1 MSKGIK
7 FCFLYSFL
15 LNRVDAFVQNNKVR
29 GSVKKYAL
37 KPNTDFE
44 FCGDTPPLN
53 YFDPFNIL
61 KNKSQNYISNVRE
74 AELQHSRVAMIA
86 YPTLAYLDLVTPDDQ
101 LAINYLSNTDIS
113 YQFYVLSIF
122 SCFEFFRMSKN
133 YKNPF
138 VNNETFELKDGVQP
152 GKYIN
157 MKLSTKL
164 QNKELNNG
172 RLAMIATIIFM
183 AQELLT
189 GQKVF

>member
-74 AELQHSRVAMIA
+74 A
-86 YPTLAYLDLVTPDDQ
+86 
-101 LAINYLSNTDIS
+101 
-113 YQFYVLSIF
+113 
-122 SCFEFFRMSKN
+122 
-133 YKNPF
+133 
-138 VNNETFELKDGVQP
+138 
-152 GKYIN
+152 
-157 MKLSTKL
+157 
-164 QNKELNNG
+164 
-172 RLAMIATIIFM
+172 
-183 AQELLT
+183 
-189 GQKVF
+189 